1 MARPREFD
9 FDQAVEGA
17 LQIFWRQGYHATNL
31 PDLLKAMGLTRG
43 SFYKA
48 FGDKR
53 AAYLM
58 ALRRYRDNELSA
70 GIAFLT
76 NALGAPAA
84 DRIVAFFNGI
94 GKDGSRRGCFLCNAM
109 VELAPSDPE
118 VAASLQGGG
127 SCRFLDERMGSIQGN
142 KNRTQLG

>member
-9 FDQAVEGA
+9 QDEA
-17 LQIFWRQGYHATNL
+17 LQGAMEVFWRLGYGATNL
-31 PDLLKAMGLTRG
+31 PQLLRAMGLTRG

-94 GKDGSRRGCFLCNAM
+94 GKNGSRRGCFLCNAM
-109 VELAPSDPE
+109 V
-118 VAASLQGGG
+118 
-127 SCRFLDERMGSIQGN
+127 
-142 KNRTQLG
+142 